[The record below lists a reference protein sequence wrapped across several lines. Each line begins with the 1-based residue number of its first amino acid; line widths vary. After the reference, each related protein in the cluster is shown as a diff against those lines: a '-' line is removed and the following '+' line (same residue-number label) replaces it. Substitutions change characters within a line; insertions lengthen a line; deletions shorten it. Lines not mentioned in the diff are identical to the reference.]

1 MSPLLTHTILVVKSV
16 NANMYNVMLMLIN
29 TCSDFDSNMDD
40 LDEFEDSKIQ
50 KGTQANLDSVP
61 SSSASKLGG
70 HGFKSR

>member
-1 MSPLLTHTILVVKSV
+1 
-16 NANMYNVMLMLIN
+16 MLIN

-61 SSSASKLGG
+61 SSSASKLWGYEVMG
-70 HGFKSR
+70 SNPVEASE